1 MELIYFPLKGRGET
15 ARLIMVDHGV
25 KYTETNCANNWMTE
39 WKPKMSFGQAP
50 CLIDG
55 DLTLVQSN
63 TIIRHLAR
71 KLNLYGDCEKEA
83 CRADIVNDSVEDLRS
98 GYVNLIYRNYEA
110 GKEEYIKG
118 LPAKFGYFEN
128 FIKDTKP
135 YILGDKICFAD
146 YSLFD
151 VLDIH
156 LILAPSCLD
165 GFPALQAF
173 YKAVGSRPKIKAYRE
188 TDAVK
193 AMPVNGNN
201 KQ

>member
-39 WKPKMSFGQAP
+39 WKPKMSFVNM
-50 CLIDG
+50 L
-55 DLTLVQSN
+55 DLYTD
-63 TIIRHLAR
+63 
-71 KLNLYGDCEKEA
+71 LYGDCEKEA

-165 GFPALQAF
+165 GFSALQAF